1 MGPAVDP
8 EGLMGDFQRPR
19 VVVTPEGDVETIF
32 VSQETGKGEQ
42 GDGADASSLV
52 AFETPNRAG
61 GELNSA

>member
-8 EGLMGDFQRPR
+8 EGRMGDFQRPR

-42 GDGADASSLV
+42 ARWWNRRVVARRFRDACLG
-52 AFETPNRAG
+52 RQG
-61 GELNSA
+61 